1 MNAAKLNWL
10 RAGVLGANDGII
22 SVAVVLVSIVGVLSH
37 DKLILVGISAIFAG
51 AISMAIGEYI
61 SVSAQRDAE
70 IANNSAEHT
79 NPIHAA
85 ISSFASFVSGAII
98 PLLFAILFESAI
110 AIAVA
115 VIVALIL
122 TTAISVRVGRSKLGR
137 QLLRNVVGGGV
148 AMGLG
153 VTLNALFGTF

>member
-22 SVAVVLVSIVGVLSH
+22 SVAVLLVSIVGVLSH
-37 DKLILVGISAIFAG
+37 DKLILVGVSGIFAG
-51 AISMAIGEYI
+51 AMSMAIGEYI

-70 IANNSAEHT
+70 IANHSSERT

-85 ISSFASFVSGAII
+85 ISSFASFVAGAVI
-98 PLLFAILFESAI
+98 PLVFAIVFESAI
-110 AIAVA
+110 AIVAA

-122 TTAISVRVGRSKLGR
+122 TTLISVRVGRSKLSR
-137 QLLRNVVGGGV
+137 QLVRNVLGGGL
-148 AMGLG
+148 AMTLG
-153 VTLNALFGTF
+153 VLLNVVFATF